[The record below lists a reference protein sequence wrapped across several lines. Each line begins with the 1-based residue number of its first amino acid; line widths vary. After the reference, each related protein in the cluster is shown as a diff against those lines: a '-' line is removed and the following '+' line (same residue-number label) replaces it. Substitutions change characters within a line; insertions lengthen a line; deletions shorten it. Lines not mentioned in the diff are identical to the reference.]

1 MRRRERIKDKTPELM
16 ISPMIDLIFLLLAFF
31 IISTMYMTQVRTVSI
46 ELPNAESAEII
57 NKSSSLVSV
66 KKDGT
71 YWLDDKKMP
80 LEKLVSEVKERSGRK
95 SDYSVVIRGEKDA
108 RYNDVM
114 RVLDAFKGAGLTRFG
129 LASEQ
134 GVSDE

>member
-31 IISTMYMTQVRTVSI
+31 MISTMYMTQVRTVSI

-108 RYNDVM
+108 CYNDVM
-114 RVLDAFKGAGLTRFG
+114 RVLDAFKRAGLTRFG
-129 LASEQ
+129 LAAEQ
-134 GVSDE
+134 GESDE

>member
-1 MRRRERIKDKTPELM
+1 M

-129 LASEQ
+129 LAAEE
-134 GVSDE
+134 GVSNE